1 MKIYV
6 ILFLISQ
13 VLFLEYIY
21 FFGNAAAH
29 DALVSLFSVSVL
41 SPLAK
46 AIMVVVAI
54 VVILFLLDCAVR
66 AFRTK

>member
-1 MKIYV
+1 MKICV
-6 ILFLISQ
+6 TLFLIAQ
-13 VLFLEYIY
+13 VLFLEYIF

-41 SPLAK
+41 TPLAK

-54 VVILFLLDCAVR
+54 VVILVLFDCLVR
-66 AFRTK
+66 VF

>member
-1 MKIYV
+1 MKWLIV
-6 ILFLISQ
+6 IFLIAQ
-13 VLFLEYIY
+13 VLFLECVF

-46 AIMVVVAI
+46 AVMVVVAI
-54 VVILFLLDCAVR
+54 VVILALLGCVVSAL
-66 AFRTK
+66 